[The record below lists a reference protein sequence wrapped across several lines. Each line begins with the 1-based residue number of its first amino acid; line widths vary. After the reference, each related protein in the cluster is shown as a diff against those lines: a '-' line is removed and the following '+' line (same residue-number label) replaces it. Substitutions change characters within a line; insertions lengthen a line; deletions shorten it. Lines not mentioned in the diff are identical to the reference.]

1 MNKIAV
7 IVEGHG
13 EYEALRLLL
22 QRIAATVPP
31 LHYVEIPRP
40 IRISRSMLPR
50 EGELERAVE
59 LAARTAGDTGGI
71 LILLDADDDC
81 PAELGPALL
90 ARARAARSDFD
101 IRVVLAKAEYEA
113 WFLAAGSSIHGLHGL
128 DISAS
133 PADPE
138 AVRGAK
144 EWLTA
149 RMPCGQPY
157 DPILH
162 QAAFTAVF
170 DLDAARRGA
179 PSFDKMWR
187 DVQAVPAAP
196 A

>member
-1 MNKIAV
+1 MKKIVV
-7 IVEGHG
+7 IVEGRG
-13 EYEALRLLL
+13 EVQAVPVLLR
-22 QRIAATVPP
+22 RIAATTPP
-31 LHYVEIPRP
+31 DRYAEIFKP
-40 IRISRSMLPR
+40 IRIDRGKLLR
-50 EGELERAVE
+50 DEELEKALRY
-59 LAARTAGDTGGI
+59 AAWKVGNGGGI

-90 ARARAARSDFD
+90 ARARAARPDFD

-113 WFLAAGSSIHGLHGL
+113 WFVAAGSSIHGLHGL

-133 PADPE
+133 PADLE
-138 AVRGAK
+138 AIRGAK

-149 RMPCGQPY
+149 RMRRGQPY

-187 DVQAVPAAP
+187 DVQALLAAP